1 MASDYPAGC
10 GPLYK
15 SSFCVCVCLCDRQLD
30 RLQVSGKVKNNNNK
44 KKPKTEQPPIY
55 LYLQK
60 DAALLVNV
68 RKKVPLSGSK
78 TLRMFR
84 KVHNI

>member
-1 MASDYPAGC
+1 MITQRAAA
-10 GPLYK
+10 L
-15 SSFCVCVCLCDRQLD
+15 FTNLLFAFVCVCVSVTDCKF
-30 RLQVSGKVKNNNNK
+30 QVKL
-44 KKPKTEQPPIY
+44 KTTTTTNPPPEQPPIY

>member
-15 SSFCVCVCLCDRQLD
+15 SSFCVCVCLCECDRQLD
-30 RLQVSGKVKNNNNK
+30 RLQVSGKVKKTNK
-44 KKPKTEQPPIY
+44 PEQPPIY

-60 DAALLVNV
+60 GAALLVNV

-78 TLRMFR
+78 TLWMFR

>member
-15 SSFCVCVCLCDRQLD
+15 SSFCVCVCLCECD
-30 RLQVSGKVKNNNNK
+30 RLQVSGKVKNNNNN
-44 KKPKTEQPPIY
+44 KPPPPEQPPIY

-68 RKKVPLSGSK
+68 RKKVPFSGSK